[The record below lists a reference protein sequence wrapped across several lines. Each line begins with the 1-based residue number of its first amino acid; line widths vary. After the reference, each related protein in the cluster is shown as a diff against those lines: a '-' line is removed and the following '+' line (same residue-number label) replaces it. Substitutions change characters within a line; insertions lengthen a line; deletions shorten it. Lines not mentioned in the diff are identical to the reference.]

1 MAFTVDQN
9 ISGAAAFEAGV
20 QGTSQNETNLAVV
33 SNLLKLGETLQKGV
47 IANRTTATQTDR
59 DNAAF
64 NKLLLGAKQDR
75 AKGMSEDALQQKYS
89 AGFAN
94 IGLNPEQK
102 AVTSQFFGEDI
113 FITVK
118 GPANVQNTK
127 VELFENQEPQFQLG
141 QIQQQINLAAKNGKT
156 ISQDEAAMLA
166 VEAYAMD
173 AQASAVGIMQGNLD
187 FNKGFDQNMTTL
199 ESFTS
204 ALIAS
209 LGVEVQGGNLSL
221 DTLNRLKAGFLELK
235 GQRAFQKPTDKIGM
249 QKWEA
254 MNAKLKSIEAT
265 FEALEDYDFKNAT
278 AISNQAI
285 ASVVLSGEGPFA
297 TIALQNPDALS
308 RIVADASQEV
318 MNSLATA
325 TELTPID
332 YSTLNFDPIVLEFMG
347 ITDDAGSVTVSEI
360 ETTAVLP
367 AAAKAEWE
375 KLNKEQKTLSLNLHR
390 HTMNGT
396 QPVDLADSASAN
408 LFATSVTTTAVAL
421 TQNEQYS
428 SLNLDVLTSDG
439 VIANLNALERLGG
452 ASADMADTLRLQIGK
467 ALEHNQKIYGLK
479 AIGRLQTLAGIS
491 LNEDTDQFMLD
502 PNSTNTQIQAIA
514 AVVDLY
520 YGGNFEALWK
530 AGTSARETIRNNL
543 VRERKFLKEEDLGYK
558 QFDAATKVLQG
569 PLFKGMAM
577 RYSQFQGIP
586 EQLAKFKVSSKKLKV
601 NLPPITTNFPLA
613 PDALI
618 KTRFSSEDLYNPEL
632 NETGFIKVEE
642 DDEVETT
649 YTQDNPYM
657 FEMDLTEDEY
667 TKAFENLKTGDVYA
681 DPLSTTNPPELY
693 TK

>member
-33 SNLLKLGETLQKGV
+33 NNLLKFGEVLQKGV

-59 DNAAF
+59 NSATF
-64 NKLLLGAKQDR
+64 NNLLLKAKQDR
-75 AKGMSEDALQQKYS
+75 AKGMSEDNLQQKY
-89 AGFAN
+89 AAEFAN
-94 IGLNPEQK
+94 LGLNPEQK
-102 AVTSQFFGEDI
+102 GVTSQFFGEDI

-118 GPANVQNTK
+118 GPENVKNLQ
-127 VELFENQEPQFQLG
+127 VELFEEQDRFIRLGKIQE
-141 QIQQQINLAAKNGKT
+141 QINLAAENGRT
-156 ISQDEAAMLA
+156 ISQDEAAALA
-166 VEAYAMD
+166 IDAYAID
-173 AQASAVGIMQGNLD
+173 VQAQAVGIIQGNRN

-204 ALIAS
+204 ALIAA
-209 LGVEVQGGNLSL
+209 LGVEVEGGDLSL

-249 QKWEA
+249 KKWEA

-278 AISNQAI
+278 AQSNQAI
-285 ASVVLSGEGPFA
+285 ASIVLSGDGPFTA
-297 TIALQNPDALS
+297 MALQNPDALA
-308 RIVADASQEV
+308 RVVTTASQEV

-347 ITDDAGSVTVSEI
+347 ITDDAGSVTTSEI
-360 ETTAVLP
+360 ETSSVIP
-367 AAAKAEWE
+367 AAAVAEWD

-390 HTMNGT
+390 HTMNET

-428 SLNLDVLTSDG
+428 SLNLDVLTSDS
-439 VIANLNALERLGG
+439 VIMNLNALERLGG

-479 AIGRLQTLAGIS
+479 AVGKIQTLAGIS
-491 LNEDTDQFMLD
+491 LDKDTGKFMLD
-502 PNSTNTQIQAIA
+502 PNSSDPQIQGIA

-530 AGTSARETIRNNL
+530 AGTSAKETLRNRLAREG
-543 VRERKFLKEEDLGYK
+543 KFTTTDDLGYK

-577 RYSQFQGIP
+577 RYSEFQGIP
-586 EQLAKFKVSSKKLKV
+586 EQLARFKTVSKKLKV
-601 NLPPITTNFPLA
+601 NLPPITTGPPLVEDTTGLNMGQGGGVYDKEIQVGEVVPLEELTA
-613 PDALI
+613 DGSEESPWLI
-618 KTRFSSEDLYNPEL
+618 K
-632 NETGFIKVEE
+632 NE
-642 DDEVETT
+642 
-649 YTQDNPYM
+649 QD
-657 FEMDLTEDEY
+657 Y
-667 TKAFENLKTGDVYA
+667 TKIPFDTYYRVGT
-681 DPLSTTNPPELY
+681 DPTLRI
-693 TK
+693 KRRQ

>member
-33 SNLLKLGETLQKGV
+33 NNLLKFGEVLQKG
-47 IANRTTATQTDR
+47 IISNRTTATQTDR
-59 DNAAF
+59 NSATF
-64 NKLLLGAKQDR
+64 NNLLLKAKQDR
-75 AKGMSEDALQQKYS
+75 AKGMSEDNLQQKY
-89 AGFAN
+89 AAEFAN
-94 IGLNPEQK
+94 LGLNPEQK
-102 AVTSQFFGEDI
+102 GVTSQFFGEDI

-118 GPANVQNTK
+118 GPENVKNLQ
-127 VELFENQEPQFQLG
+127 VELFEEQDRFIRLGKIQE
-141 QIQQQINLAAKNGKT
+141 QINLAAENGRT
-156 ISQDEAAMLA
+156 ISQDEAAALA
-166 VEAYAMD
+166 IDAYAID
-173 AQASAVGIMQGNLD
+173 VQAQAVGIIQGNRN

-204 ALIAS
+204 ALIAA
-209 LGVEVQGGNLSL
+209 LGVEVEGGDLSL

-249 QKWEA
+249 KKWEA

-278 AISNQAI
+278 AQSNQAI
-285 ASVVLSGEGPFA
+285 ASIVLSGDGPFTA
-297 TIALQNPDALS
+297 MALQNPDALA
-308 RIVADASQEV
+308 RVVTTASQEV

-347 ITDDAGSVTVSEI
+347 ITDDAGSVTTSEI
-360 ETTAVLP
+360 ETSSVIP
-367 AAAKAEWE
+367 AAAVAEWD

-390 HTMNGT
+390 HNISRL

-428 SLNLDVLTSDG
+428 SLNLDVLTSDS
-439 VIANLNALERLGG
+439 VIMNLNALERLGG

-479 AIGRLQTLAGIS
+479 AVGKIQTLAGIS
-491 LNEDTDQFMLD
+491 LDKDTGKFMLD
-502 PNSTNTQIQAIA
+502 PNSSDPQIQGIA

-530 AGTSARETIRNNL
+530 AGTSAKETLRNRLAREG
-543 VRERKFLKEEDLGYK
+543 KFTTTDDLGYK

-577 RYSQFQGIP
+577 RYSEFQGIP
-586 EQLAKFKVSSKKLKV
+586 EQLARFKTVSKKLKV
-601 NLPPITTNFPLA
+601 NLPPITTGPPLVEDTTGLNMGQGGGVYDKEIQVGEVVPLEELTA
-613 PDALI
+613 DGSEESPWLI
-618 KTRFSSEDLYNPEL
+618 K
-632 NETGFIKVEE
+632 NE
-642 DDEVETT
+642 
-649 YTQDNPYM
+649 QD
-657 FEMDLTEDEY
+657 Y
-667 TKAFENLKTGDVYA
+667 TKIPFDTYYRVGT
-681 DPLSTTNPPELY
+681 DPTLRI
-693 TK
+693 KRRQ

>member
-33 SNLLKLGETLQKGV
+33 NNLLKFGEVLQKG
-47 IANRTTATQTDR
+47 IISNRTTATQTDR
-59 DNAAF
+59 NSATF
-64 NKLLLGAKQDR
+64 NNLLLKAKQDR
-75 AKGMSEDALQQKYS
+75 AKGMSEDNLQQKY
-89 AGFAN
+89 AAEFAN
-94 IGLNPEQK
+94 LGLNPEQK
-102 AVTSQFFGEDI
+102 GVTSQFFGEDI

-118 GPANVQNTK
+118 GPENVKNLQ
-127 VELFENQEPQFQLG
+127 VELFEEQDRFIRLGKIQE
-141 QIQQQINLAAKNGKT
+141 QINLAAENGRT
-156 ISQDEAAMLA
+156 ISQDEAAALA
-166 VEAYAMD
+166 IDAYAID
-173 AQASAVGIMQGNLD
+173 VQAQAVGIIQGNRN

-204 ALIAS
+204 ALIAA
-209 LGVEVQGGNLSL
+209 LGVEVEGGDLSL

-249 QKWEA
+249 KKWEA

-278 AISNQAI
+278 AQSNQAI
-285 ASVVLSGEGPFA
+285 ASIVLSGDGPFTA
-297 TIALQNPDALS
+297 IALQNPDALS
-308 RIVADASQEV
+308 RIVAGASQEV

-347 ITDDAGSVTVSEI
+347 ITDDAGSVTTSEI
-360 ETTAVLP
+360 ETSSVIP
-367 AAAKAEWE
+367 AAAVAEWD

-390 HTMNGT
+390 HNISRL

-428 SLNLDVLTSDG
+428 SLNLDVLTSDS
-439 VIANLNALERLGG
+439 VIMNLNALERLGG

-479 AIGRLQTLAGIS
+479 AVGKIQTLAGIS
-491 LNEDTDQFMLD
+491 LDKDTGKFMLD
-502 PNSTNTQIQAIA
+502 PNSSDPQIQGIA

-530 AGTSARETIRNNL
+530 AGTSAKETLRNRLAREG
-543 VRERKFLKEEDLGYK
+543 KFTTTDDLGYK

-577 RYSQFQGIP
+577 RYSEFQGIP
-586 EQLAKFKVSSKKLKV
+586 EQLARFKTVSKKLKV
-601 NLPPITTNFPLA
+601 NLPPITTGPPLVEDTTGLNMGQGGGVYDKEIQVGEVVPLEELTA
-613 PDALI
+613 DGSEESPWLI
-618 KTRFSSEDLYNPEL
+618 K
-632 NETGFIKVEE
+632 NE
-642 DDEVETT
+642 
-649 YTQDNPYM
+649 QD
-657 FEMDLTEDEY
+657 Y
-667 TKAFENLKTGDVYA
+667 TKIPFDTYYRVGT
-681 DPLSTTNPPELY
+681 DPTLRI
-693 TK
+693 KRRQ

>member
-33 SNLLKLGETLQKGV
+33 NNLLKFGEVLQKGV

-59 DNAAF
+59 NSATF
-64 NKLLLGAKQDR
+64 NNLLLKAKQDR
-75 AKGMSEDALQQKYS
+75 AKGMSEDNLQQKY
-89 AGFAN
+89 AAEFAN
-94 IGLNPEQK
+94 LGLNPEQK
-102 AVTSQFFGEDI
+102 GVTSQFFGEDI

-118 GPANVQNTK
+118 GPENVKNLQ
-127 VELFENQEPQFQLG
+127 VELFEEQDRFIRLGKIQE
-141 QIQQQINLAAKNGKT
+141 QINLAAENGRT
-156 ISQDEAAMLA
+156 ISQDEAAALA
-166 VEAYAMD
+166 IDAYAID
-173 AQASAVGIMQGNLD
+173 VQAQAVGIIQGNRN

-204 ALIAS
+204 ALIAA
-209 LGVEVQGGNLSL
+209 LGVEVEGGDLSL

-249 QKWEA
+249 KKWEA

-278 AISNQAI
+278 AQSNQAI
-285 ASVVLSGEGPFA
+285 ASIVLSGDGPFTA
-297 TIALQNPDALS
+297 MALQNPDALA
-308 RIVADASQEV
+308 RVVTTASQEV

-347 ITDDAGSVTVSEI
+347 ITDDAGSVTTSEI
-360 ETTAVLP
+360 ETSSVIP
-367 AAAKAEWE
+367 AAAVAEWD

-390 HTMNGT
+390 HNISRL

-428 SLNLDVLTSDG
+428 SLNLDVLTSDS
-439 VIANLNALERLGG
+439 VIMNLNALERLGG

-479 AIGRLQTLAGIS
+479 AVGKIQTLAGIS
-491 LNEDTDQFMLD
+491 LDKDTGKFMLD
-502 PNSTNTQIQAIA
+502 PNSSDPQIQGIA

-530 AGTSARETIRNNL
+530 AGTSAKETLRNRLAREG
-543 VRERKFLKEEDLGYK
+543 KFTTTDDLGYK

-577 RYSQFQGIP
+577 RYSEFQGIP
-586 EQLAKFKVSSKKLKV
+586 EQLARFKTVSKKLKV
-601 NLPPITTNFPLA
+601 NLPPITTGPPLVEDTTGLNMGQGGGVYDKEIQVGEVVPLEELTA
-613 PDALI
+613 DGSEESPWLI
-618 KTRFSSEDLYNPEL
+618 K
-632 NETGFIKVEE
+632 NE
-642 DDEVETT
+642 
-649 YTQDNPYM
+649 QD
-657 FEMDLTEDEY
+657 Y
-667 TKAFENLKTGDVYA
+667 TKIPFDTYYRVGT
-681 DPLSTTNPPELY
+681 DPTLRI
-693 TK
+693 KRRQ